1 MDTKQISKEALDW
14 QAEEDVR
21 VLERYQDILNDKK
34 RKAKAL
40 KAVQN
45 KVRDLQKRAE
55 ALNTQSEKLKK

>member
-1 MDTKQISKEALDW
+1 MDTKQMSKEALDW

-21 VLERYQDILNDKK
+21 VIERYQDILNDKK

-40 KAVQN
+40 KAAQN
-45 KVRDLQKRAE
+45 KASDLQKRVE

>member
-1 MDTKQISKEALDW
+1 MDTKQMSKEALDW

-21 VLERYQDILNDKK
+21 VIERYQDILNDKK

-40 KAVQN
+40 KAAQN
-45 KVRDLQKRAE
+45 KASDLQKRAE

>member
-1 MDTKQISKEALDW
+1 MDTKQMSKEALDW

-21 VLERYQDILNDKK
+21 VFERYQDILNDKK

-40 KAVQN
+40 KAAQN
-45 KVRDLQKRAE
+45 KVSDLQKRAE

>member
-1 MDTKQISKEALDW
+1 MDTKQMSKEALDW

-21 VLERYQDILNDKK
+21 VFERYQDILKDKK

-40 KAVQN
+40 KAAQN
-45 KVRDLQKRAE
+45 KAINLQKRAE

>member
-1 MDTKQISKEALDW
+1 MSKEALDW

-21 VLERYQDILNDKK
+21 VFEKYQDILNDKK

-45 KVRDLQKRAE
+45 KVRDLQKRAD
-55 ALNTQSEKLKK
+55 ALNAQSEKLKK

>member
-1 MDTKQISKEALDW
+1 MDTKQMSKEALDW

-34 RKAKAL
+34 RKARAL
-40 KAVQN
+40 KAAQN
-45 KVRDLQKRAE
+45 KASNLQKRAE

>member
-1 MDTKQISKEALDW
+1 MDTKQMSKEALDW

-21 VLERYQDILNDKK
+21 VFERYQDILNDKK

-45 KVRDLQKRAE
+45 KVSDLQKRAE

>member
-1 MDTKQISKEALDW
+1 MDTKQMSKEALDW

-21 VLERYQDILNDKK
+21 VIERYQDILNDKK

-40 KAVQN
+40 KAAQN
-45 KVRDLQKRAE
+45 KVSNLQKRAE

>member
-1 MDTKQISKEALDW
+1 MNTKQMSKEALDW

-21 VLERYQDILNDKK
+21 VFERYQDILNDKK

-40 KAVQN
+40 KAAQN
-45 KVRDLQKRAE
+45 KASDLQKRVE

>member
-1 MDTKQISKEALDW
+1 MSKEALDW

-21 VLERYQDILNDKK
+21 VFERYQDILNDKK

-40 KAVQN
+40 KAAQN
-45 KVRDLQKRAE
+45 KARDLQKRAE

>member
-1 MDTKQISKEALDW
+1 MSKEALDW

-21 VLERYQDILNDKK
+21 VIERYQDILNDKK

-40 KAVQN
+40 KAAYN
-45 KVRDLQKRAE
+45 KAINLQKRAE

>member
-1 MDTKQISKEALDW
+1 MSKESLDW

-21 VLERYQDILNDKK
+21 VIERYQDILNDKK

-40 KAVQN
+40 KAAQN
-45 KVRDLQKRAE
+45 KASELQKRVE

>member
-1 MDTKQISKEALDW
+1 MDTKQMSKEALDW

-21 VLERYQDILNDKK
+21 VFERYQDILNDKK

-40 KAVQN
+40 KAAQN
-45 KVRDLQKRAE
+45 KASDLQKRAE

>member
-1 MDTKQISKEALDW
+1 MDTKQMSKEALDW

-40 KAVQN
+40 KAAQN

>member
-1 MDTKQISKEALDW
+1 MDTKQMSKEALDW

-21 VLERYQDILNDKK
+21 VFERYQDILNDKK

-55 ALNTQSEKLKK
+55 ALITQSEKLKK

>member
-1 MDTKQISKEALDW
+1 MDTKQMSKEALDW

-21 VLERYQDILNDKK
+21 VFERYQDILNDKK

-40 KAVQN
+40 KAAQN
-45 KVRDLQKRAE
+45 KAIDLQKRVE

>member
-1 MDTKQISKEALDW
+1 MDTKQMSKEALDW

-21 VLERYQDILNDKK
+21 VLEKYQDILNDKK

-40 KAVQN
+40 KAAQN
-45 KVRDLQKRAE
+45 KVSDLQKRAE

>member
-1 MDTKQISKEALDW
+1 MDTKQMSKEAIDW

-21 VLERYQDILNDKK
+21 VFERYQDILNDKK

-40 KAVQN
+40 KAAQN
-45 KVRDLQKRAE
+45 KAINLQKRAE

>member
-1 MDTKQISKEALDW
+1 MDTKQMSKEALDW

-40 KAVQN
+40 KAAQN
-45 KVRDLQKRAE
+45 KASDLQKRVE